1 MKRIKIKQNTLGDT
15 RTATKVPT
23 FYEFID
29 SNSSHATDVSNMMD
43 YIAEKIQHKIKDDGK
58 HCGNCDA
65 KIKYDYKFCPYCGR
79 VIK

>member
-1 MKRIKIKQNTLGDT
+1 MNTYESWEEAVQYLTWYFEQDDGTADQNAIAAFNYIK
-15 RTATKVPT
+15 
-23 FYEFID
+23 
-29 SNSSHATDVSNMMD
+29 
-43 YIAEKIQHKIKDDGK
+43 EKIPYLIEYDGK

>member
-1 MKRIKIKQNTLGDT
+1 MNKDENWEDSIQYLTGYLNQEDGFNDKDAALTAFNYIK
-15 RTATKVPT
+15 
-23 FYEFID
+23 
-29 SNSSHATDVSNMMD
+29 
-43 YIAEKIQHKIKDDGK
+43 EKIQHKIKYDGK

>member
-1 MKRIKIKQNTLGDT
+1 MNKDDNWNDSVQYLIGYLNQKEGYNDEDAAL
-15 RTATKVPT
+15 TA
-23 FYEFID
+23 I
-29 SNSSHATDVSNMMD
+29 N
-43 YIAEKIQHKIKDDGK
+43 YIAEKIQHKIKYDGK